1 MSIRSQEQVALL
13 TDYDAGSAYSAA
25 YRTLYANVRF
35 NWKDDEALDEA
46 EITEK
51 PTTRQHTLLLAT
63 PNAYT
68 GQATV
73 AANVAIAAA
82 QSGTPTILVD
92 ADLRTPGLAQ
102 RFGLAKAA
110 GLSDL
115 LVALDDALSPQ
126 KGAEMVA
133 QHLSSTFIPGL
144 RLLGAGTASSE
155 AAPTFAARF
164 EELWQ
169 GLSLFLRETE
179 NKPSLVIFHSV
190 PVLAGPEASLIAAHV
205 GQTLLTI
212 AKGRTTRK
220 QAKQAQEQLERVHA
234 HLTGVVML
242 NV

>member
-35 NWKDDEALDEA
+35 NWKDDEVDGAGR
-46 EITEK
+46 TESA
-51 PTTRQHTLLLAT
+51 TTQQHTLLLAT

-102 RFGLAKAA
+102 RFGLAKVA

-115 LVALDDALSPQ
+115 LAAIDDALSPQ
-126 KGAEMVA
+126 AGAQMVG
-133 QHLSSTFIPGL
+133 QHLSSTFIPDL

-155 AAPTFAARF
+155 AAPTLTARF
-164 EELWQ
+164 EEVLQ
-169 GLSLFLRETE
+169 VLCLFLRETE
-179 NKPSLVIFHSV
+179 NRSSLIIFHTT
-190 PVLAGPEASLIAAHV
+190 PVLAGPEASLIAAHA

-234 HLTGVVML
+234 HLTGVVL
-242 NV
+242 LQP

>member
-1 MSIRSQEQVALL
+1 VSIRSQEQVALL
-13 TDYDAGSAYSAA
+13 TDYDVGSAYSAA

-35 NWKDDEALDEA
+35 NWQEEEATEEA
-46 EITEK
+46 RRTEGA
-51 PTTRQHTLLLAT
+51 TQQHTLLLAT

-92 ADLRTPGLAQ
+92 ADLRTPGLVQ
-102 RFGLAKAA
+102 RFGLASAA
-110 GLSDL
+110 GLGDL
-115 LVALDDALSPQ
+115 LAADADTLTPQ
-126 KGAEMVA
+126 IMG

-155 AAPTFAARF
+155 AVPTLAAKF
-164 EELWQ
+164 EEVFQALC
-169 GLSLFLRETE
+169 LFLKETE
-179 NKPSLVIFHSV
+179 KKPSLVIFHST
-190 PVLAGPEASLIAAHV
+190 PVLTGPEASLIAAHAE
-205 GQTLLTI
+205 QTLLTI
-212 AKGRTTRK
+212 AKGKTTRK

>member
-13 TDYDAGSAYSAA
+13 TDYDVGSAYSAA

-35 NWKDDEALDEA
+35 NWKEDEGEEEA
-46 EITEK
+46 GKTER
-51 PTTRQHTLLLAT
+51 TTWQHTLLLAT

-73 AANVAIAAA
+73 AANVAIAAT

-102 RFGLAKAA
+102 RFGLASAA

-115 LVALDDALSPQ
+115 LMAVADALTPEM
-126 KGAEMVA
+126 GAQMVG

-155 AAPTFAARF
+155 AVPTLTAEF
-164 EELWQ
+164 EKVFQALC
-169 GLSLFLRETE
+169 LFLKETE
-179 NKPSLVIFHSV
+179 KKPSLVIFHST
-190 PVLAGPEASLIAAHV
+190 PVLTGPEASLIAAQAE
-205 GQTLLTI
+205 QTLLTI
-212 AKGRTTRK
+212 TKGKTTRK

>member
-13 TDYDAGSAYSAA
+13 TDYDVGSAYSAA
-25 YRTLYANVRF
+25 FRTLYANVRF
-35 NWKDDEALDEA
+35 NWKDDEALE
-46 EITEK
+46 EVGRTENA
-51 PTTRQHTLLLAT
+51 PTHPHTLLLTT

-102 RFGLAKAA
+102 RFGLASAA

-115 LVALDDALSPQ
+115 LVADADTLTPQ
-126 KGAEMVA
+126 IMA

-144 RLLGAGTASSE
+144 RLLGAGNASSE
-155 AAPTFAARF
+155 VVPTLTAKF
-164 EELWQ
+164 EEVFQALC
-169 GLSLFLRETE
+169 LFLKETE
-179 NKPSLVIFHSV
+179 KKPSLVIFHST
-190 PVLAGPEASLIAAHV
+190 PVLAGPEASLIAAHAE
-205 GQTLLTI
+205 QTLLTI
-212 AKGRTTRK
+212 AKGKTTRK

>member
-13 TDYDAGSAYSAA
+13 TDYDVGSAYSAA
-25 YRTLYANVRF
+25 YRTLYANVCF
-35 NWKDDEALDEA
+35 NWQEDEGKDEAGR
-46 EITEK
+46 TERA
-51 PTTRQHTLLLAT
+51 TRQHTLLLAT

-92 ADLRTPGLAQ
+92 ADLHTPGLAQ

-115 LVALDDALSPQ
+115 LVADAETLTPQ
-126 KGAEMVA
+126 VIAP
-133 QHLSSTFIPGL
+133 HLSSTFIPGL

-155 AAPTFAARF
+155 TAPALTAKF
-164 EELWQ
+164 EEIFQALC
-169 GLSLFLRETE
+169 LFLKETE
-179 NKPSLVIFHSV
+179 NKPSLVLFHST
-190 PVLAGPEASLIAAHV
+190 PVLTGPEASLIAAHAE
-205 GQTLLTI
+205 QTLLTI
-212 AKGRTTRK
+212 AKGKTTRK
-220 QAKQAQEQLERVHA
+220 QAKEAQEQLERVHA